1 MSEQKT
7 PPQSVGVKPESSNLW
22 MRVLA
27 AAVMAPLAILLAWA
41 GGWFWAALATLAAIG
56 MYVEWL
62 SIVGTQQSRLAASGV
77 AALLIAGICLALEH
91 HGGAL
96 VVYGIGLVAVVLLT
110 RGDRRWPVS
119 GLLYAAVAQ
128 IAAVL
133 VRQDPVW
140 GWSAL
145 LFVMLV
151 VWATDIGGYFAGRT
165 IGGPK
170 LWVRVSPKKTWAGAI
185 GGLTGSLIVAAGFAA
200 SGIGRMVSMLLLA
213 AALSVVSQLGDLFE
227 SAVKRRFGVKDSSH
241 LIPGHGGVLDRIDG
255 FVAAIVLAA
264 IIGVMRGG
272 ADGVARG
279 LMVW

>member
-7 PPQSVGVKPESSNLW
+7 PPQSAGVKPESSNLW

-62 SIVGTQQSRLAASGV
+62 SIVGTQQSRLATSGV

-96 VVYGIGLVAVVLLT
+96 IVYGIGLVAVVLLT

>member
-1 MSEQKT
+1 VSEQKT

-56 MYVEWL
+56 MYIEWL

>member
-1 MSEQKT
+1 
-7 PPQSVGVKPESSNLW
+7 
-22 MRVLA
+22 
-27 AAVMAPLAILLAWA
+27 
-41 GGWFWAALATLAAIG
+41 
-56 MYVEWL
+56 
-62 SIVGTQQSRLAASGV
+62 
-77 AALLIAGICLALEH
+77 
-91 HGGAL
+91 
-96 VVYGIGLVAVVLLT
+96 
-110 RGDRRWPVS
+110 
-119 GLLYAAVAQ
+119 
-128 IAAVL
+128 
-133 VRQDPVW
+133 
-140 GWSAL
+140 
-145 LFVMLV
+145 MLV

>member
-7 PPQSVGVKPESSNLW
+7 PPQAAGVKPESSNLW

-96 VVYGIGLVAVVLLT
+96 IVYGIGLVAVVLLT

-213 AALSVVSQLGDLFE
+213 AVLSVVSQLGDLFE